1 MRRIGIV
8 AAALLAASAPGL
20 VQAAPAVPA
29 TGAKVD
35 AATLAAARDLMAAS
49 DMRAGMRALYPRMAD
64 AMGAQMRQMF
74 VESEV
79 PAGLSVEL
87 TAAIQANIASM
98 DDVFSPAFLD
108 DLALVYARHFST
120 EELTR
125 IATLMRDPAMQK
137 FRAETPAV
145 MTEMMPMIFEAL
157 KPRQEQFQQR
167 LRQIV
172 VDWVRAHPEDA
183 AKLRSPVAS

>member
-1 MRRIGIV
+1 MRRHGLIV
-8 AAALLAASAPGL
+8 AALILASAPGL
-20 VQAAPAVPA
+20 AQAAPA

-49 DMRAGMRALYPRMAD
+49 DMREGMRALYPRMAD

-74 VESEV
+74 VENEV

-108 DLALVYARHFST
+108 ELALIYARHFST

-125 IATLMRDPAMQK
+125 IASLMRDPAMQK

-172 VDWVRAHPEDA
+172 ADWIRAHPEDE